1 MHKRNKIFT
10 NSENIAFDSNV
21 IAVGDAVKVKGQ
33 ASIGEVMEIQG
44 KNVVIAFGMLK
55 STVKID
61 QLEKISKN
69 QIKREKNIKATYF
82 S

>member
-1 MHKRNKIFT
+1 M
-10 NSENIAFDSNV
+10 

-55 STVKID
+55 STVKVLI

-69 QIKREKNIKATYF
+69 QIKREKNIKATF
-82 S
+82 VSELRPQMICGRKN